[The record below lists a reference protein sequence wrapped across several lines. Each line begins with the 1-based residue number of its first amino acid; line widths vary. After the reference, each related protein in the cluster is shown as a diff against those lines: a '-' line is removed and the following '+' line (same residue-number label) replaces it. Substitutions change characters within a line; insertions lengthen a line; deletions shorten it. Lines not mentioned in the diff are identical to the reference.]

1 VESLLCIAGHRTAAQ
16 NKNPMQKKIIWV
28 RLLSQN
34 LNCQYSKKF
43 KKILLEIRVKSPS
56 IQNLG
61 FNLFLTN
68 SYIAKPVPT
77 TMRDKKR
84 CFINM
89 LCSNEGWMKLTS
101 KSIYCINATN
111 RLRAM
116 QL

>member
-43 KKILLEIRVKSPS
+43 KKVLLEISVKSPS

-61 FNLFLTN
+61 FNLFLLIVTKQN
-68 SYIAKPVPT
+68 LYQQPDVGKSAVLSICYAQ
-77 TMRDKKR
+77 
-84 CFINM
+84 
-89 LCSNEGWMKLTS
+89 MKT
-101 KSIYCINATN
+101 I
-111 RLRAM
+111 
-116 QL
+116 